1 MAGNDRA
8 DELAKMATE
17 DDTGSEESVISTEEF
32 ATGVKKWIMEKW
44 TAELPQEDAWNP
56 NPALWERLK
65 VYPKVKA
72 KRITEILTGHGN
84 FRNIMQNRTK
94 PVCKCVD
101 CVSYRTNRLPTG

>member
-44 TAELPQEDAWNP
+44 TAELPQEDA
-56 NPALWERLK
+56 
-65 VYPKVKA
+65 
-72 KRITEILTGHGN
+72 
-84 FRNIMQNRTK
+84 
-94 PVCKCVD
+94 
-101 CVSYRTNRLPTG
+101 